1 MAQSGP
7 ALSLSNLEE
16 GKYVSRSH
24 PDNAPEHVNPADILI
39 EQTLLSWDISPDIS
53 NTSLPRNF
61 SYSDTSSAS
70 FHLENSSDGSQDVVG
85 AVAQLVFGKNERALE
100 VNNNVT
106 IGQVY

>member
-39 EQTLLSWDISPDIS
+39 ETTLLSWDISPD

-61 SYSDTSSAS
+61 SYSVTSSSS
-70 FHLENSSDGSQDVVG
+70 FRLENSSDGSH
-85 AVAQLVFGKNERALE
+85 VFGKKKRALE